1 MTINEQREEQRR
13 LKQIELYRVRSS
25 QTALRYLRRIS
36 EWKQHRSELDPFY
49 DILRNVHSED
59 GSIASHCGMPTIGVH
74 CVMLP
79 LELINAAGAV
89 PVRLCAGNE
98 TAFQIGDGI
107 VPKDAC
113 PLVKSVIGEAS
124 VSCVTHTNECK
135 LTVVPITCD
144 CKRKMAGMLSE
155 YKKVF
160 AMQVPADPKSDDSIR
175 NHKAELY
182 RLKEAIEQSTG
193 NKITADSLRRA
204 IEKQHDMQYELTR
217 FSELKKS
224 CPSVITGTQSIMIM
238 NSFGYDEITA
248 WTEKLRTLNDHFES
262 DGKPVA
268 KANRP
273 RILLTGSPMIFP
285 NIKIPM
291 LIEENGGIVVGDE
304 TCSGERALSD
314 PVSVSEPTLDGMMQA
329 LANRYL
335 RPCSCPTFINSQKR
349 IYRITRILNENKADG
364 IIYHVLRGCLVYDY
378 EYALIEETA
387 NKLQIPVI
395 RLETDY
401 SEEDIEQLRIRIEA
415 FTEVIKF
422 AKKRKEKGE

>member
-1 MTINEQREEQRR
+1 
-13 LKQIELYRVRSS
+13 
-25 QTALRYLRRIS
+25 
-36 EWKQHRSELDPFY
+36 
-49 DILRNVHSED
+49 
-59 GSIASHCGMPTIGVH
+59 
-74 CVMLP
+74 
-79 LELINAAGAV
+79 
-89 PVRLCAGNE
+89 
-98 TAFQIGDGI
+98 
-107 VPKDAC
+107 
-113 PLVKSVIGEAS
+113 
-124 VSCVTHTNECK
+124 
-135 LTVVPITCD
+135 
-144 CKRKMAGMLSE
+144 
-155 YKKVF
+155 
-160 AMQVPADPKSDDSIR
+160 
-175 NHKAELY
+175 
-182 RLKEAIEQSTG
+182 
-193 NKITADSLRRA
+193 
-204 IEKQHDMQYELTR
+204 
-217 FSELKKS
+217 
-224 CPSVITGTQSIMIM
+224 M
-238 NSFGYDEITA
+238 NSLGYDEITA